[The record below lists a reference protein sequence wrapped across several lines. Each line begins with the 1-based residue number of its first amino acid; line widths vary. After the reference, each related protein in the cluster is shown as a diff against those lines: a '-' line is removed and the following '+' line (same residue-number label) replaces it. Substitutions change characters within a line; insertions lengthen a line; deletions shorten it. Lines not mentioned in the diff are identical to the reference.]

1 VLERVSVPISKEVS
15 MHPMACGARMR
26 AMSLSLSILC
36 GVTLATSTQAQPPDF
51 SFPTAAPNSQSNDQ
65 QQQQSA
71 GILLT
76 VPMADYG
83 QIAAQNGIKQKNVN
97 LLQLT
102 QVAIG
107 GVNTQVA
114 TISIRQKNKKDK
126 KKWEPSKVCYLPM
139 RSLEWIRQ
147 ANKNTAILNQA
158 VYGSGNQQVAQ
169 VEVYQDNDTKVKKGA
184 KFMMAPKWAAD
195 SILAL
200 NQTNVNLVH
209 ISQLAV
215 GNDNSQVAV
224 FSVDQQNAGQVKV
237 PSAAAGAMVQLNLN
251 LTIIN
256 QIAIGDGN
264 TQVATVSIGQ
274 GNGL

>member
-1 VLERVSVPISKEVS
+1 
-15 MHPMACGARMR
+15 MHWMACGARARVMPL
-26 AMSLSLSILC
+26 ALSILC
-36 GVTLATSTQAQPPDF
+36 SVMIATSTRAQSPDF
-51 SFPTAAPNSQSNDQ
+51 SFPTTPPGSESKGQ

-83 QIAAQNGIKQKNVN
+83 QIAAQNATKQKNVN
-97 LLQLT
+97 LLHMT

-114 TISIRQKNKKDK
+114 TISIRQKNNKDK

-147 ANKNTAILNQA
+147 ANKNTAILKQA

-169 VEVYQDNDTKVKKGA
+169 VEVYQDNETKVKKGA
-184 KFMMAPKWAAD
+184 RFMMAPKWAAD
-195 SILAL
+195 AILAL
-200 NQTNVNLVH
+200 NQQNVNLVH
-209 ISQLAV
+209 ITQLAV

-224 FSVDQQNAGQVKV
+224 FTVDQQNAGKVKV
-237 PSAAAGAMVQLNLN
+237 PGTAAGAMLQLNLN

-256 QIAIGDGN
+256 QVAIGDGN
-264 TQVATVSIGQ
+264 TQVATVSVGQ
-274 GNGL
+274 GNDL

>member
-1 VLERVSVPISKEVS
+1 MQS
-15 MHPMACGARMR
+15 MARGSQTWVIPL
-26 AMSLSLSILC
+26 AFSLLC
-36 GVTLATSTQAQPPDF
+36 GVTLATSTGAQPPDF
-51 SFPTAAPNSQSNDQ
+51 SFPSAPPGAGSQD

-83 QIAAQNGIKQKNVN
+83 QIAAQNATKQKNVN

-102 QVAIG
+102 QAAVG
-107 GVNTQVA
+107 DVNTQVA

-126 KKWEPSKVCYLPM
+126 KKWEPSKLCYLPM

-147 ANKNTAILNQA
+147 ANKNTAILTQA

-169 VEVYQDNDTKVKKGA
+169 VEVYQANEAKVKKGA
-184 KFMMAPKWAAD
+184 RFIMAPKWAVD
-195 SILAL
+195 PILAL
-200 NQTNVNLVH
+200 NQGNVNLVH
-209 ISQLAV
+209 STQLAI

-224 FSVDQQNAGQVKV
+224 ISVDQQNAGKVKI
-237 PSAAAGAMVQLNLN
+237 PGTAAGAMLQLNLN

-256 QIAIGDGN
+256 QIAVGDNN
-264 TQVATVSIGQ
+264 TQVVTVNVGQ
-274 GNGL
+274 ENGL